1 MNKKGGGLKNAFF
14 TVSARIVVSFFEVVR
29 ALCRSDHSVAIQTS
43 TLFF

>member
-1 MNKKGGGLKNAFF
+1 MNKKGGIFFLKNAFV
-14 TVSARIVVSFFEVVR
+14 TVSARIVVEVVR